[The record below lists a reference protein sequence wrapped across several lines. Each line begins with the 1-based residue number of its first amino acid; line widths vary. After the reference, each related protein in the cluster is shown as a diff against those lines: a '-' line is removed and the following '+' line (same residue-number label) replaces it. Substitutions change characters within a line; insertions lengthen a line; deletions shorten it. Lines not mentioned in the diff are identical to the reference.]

1 MIPITRNTEI
11 DKLDVLTELDV
22 LRHEVEKLRN
32 ENRVLIEELSVY
44 KKPKKVV
51 VERVRC
57 PCMTA
62 KGTQC
67 RKFCSG
73 EMKTCKVHSKP
84 LKSSKPYKPP
94 RAKKQICG
102 GINIR
107 GNPCRNKCVDDKD
120 HCERHDPDAPVTVKK
135 TKRNKKRE
143 VPMHTH
149 DPFEIPTSRCLLCET
164 HGDMFD
170 HNMVNSM
177 IMETPGSS
185 GYTLRDRIVSRRS
198 RQIVNS

>member
-94 RAKKQICG
+94 RDKKQICG

-135 TKRNKKRE
+135 LNAIRNVKFRCIH
-143 VPMHTH
+143 MTH
-149 DPFEIPTSRCLLCET
+149 LKFQLLGVCYVRRMVICLIIT
-164 HGDMFD
+164 W
-170 HNMVNSM
+170 
-177 IMETPGSS
+177 
-185 GYTLRDRIVSRRS
+185 
-198 RQIVNS
+198 

>member
-73 EMKTCKVHSKP
+73 EMLSLIH
-84 LKSSKPYKPP
+84 
-94 RAKKQICG
+94 I
-102 GINIR
+102 
-107 GNPCRNKCVDDKD
+107 
-120 HCERHDPDAPVTVKK
+120 
-135 TKRNKKRE
+135 
-143 VPMHTH
+143 
-149 DPFEIPTSRCLLCET
+149 
-164 HGDMFD
+164 
-170 HNMVNSM
+170 
-177 IMETPGSS
+177 
-185 GYTLRDRIVSRRS
+185 
-198 RQIVNS
+198 